1 MSNQQWGECRS
12 CKCWQIAPE
21 AVIKNQTMGLLTVN
35 LDNNENSDMI
45 KILKTQVLCL
55 IILGLVSACSTVHKP
70 TQSPRAAVEQLLL
83 SEAVIKSLPNQLESA
98 LPIPQGAKVVV
109 DTTGTS
115 EDKDIVR
122 QIMAGWLGKQ
132 GYEVMAGWFGEE
144 GYHVQGD
151 INVATHRINVNV
163 GALGTELGETF
174 IGLPPIQSVV
184 IPFATPE
191 LALFKAQYQ
200 TGFVKMYLDIYE
212 LPSNRFIKSTSP
224 FFAETYYN
232 DYTAFFLFSWKKTD
246 LIPAPQ
252 LGGSRKSADIRERG
266 QTSSE
271 ESP

>member
-1 MSNQQWGECRS
+1 M
-12 CKCWQIAPE
+12 K
-21 AVIKNQTMGLLTVN
+21 
-35 LDNNENSDMI
+35 
-45 KILKTQVLCL
+45 KILKTRFFYLV
-55 IILGLVSACSTVHKP
+55 ILGLVSACSTVHKA
-70 TQSPRAAVEQLLL
+70 TQSPRTAVEQLLL
-83 SEAVIKSLPNQLESA
+83 SEAVIKSLPEQLESA
-98 LPIPQGAKVVV
+98 LPIPQGAKVVI

-132 GYEVMAGWFGEE
+132 GYQVMAGWFGEE

-174 IGLPPIQSVV
+174 IGLPPIQSTI

-191 LALFKAQYQ
+191 LALFKGQYQ
-200 TGFVKMYLDIYE
+200 SGFVKLYMDIYE

-232 DYTAFFLFSWKKTD
+232 DYTLLFLISWKNTD

-252 LGGSRKSADIRERG
+252 LGSFRKSADT
-266 QTSSE
+266 Q
-271 ESP
+271 